1 MSEAPYDIILSGP
14 ITGVPDY
21 KERFAIAHVL
31 ARQEFRTANGR
42 EANVFNPA
50 MMEDGRAYMWYM
62 RQCVNA
68 ILDSPNTTL
77 VQLEG
82 WQDSKGARAEHA
94 LCVSIGTVIRDT
106 SKSNALTGARETDKS
121 TS

>member
-1 MSEAPYDIILSGP
+1 MTEAPYDIIMSGP

-31 ARQEFRTANGR
+31 ARQEFRTAKGR

-50 MMEDGRAYMWYM
+50 MMEDGRAYLWYM

-68 ILDSPNTTL
+68 ILDSPSATL
-77 VQLEG
+77 VQLDG
-82 WQDSKGARAEHA
+82 WQDSKGARAEYA
-94 LCVSIGTVIRDT
+94 LCVSIGMVIRDT
-106 SKSNALTGARETDKS
+106 SKSSALTGAREIDKS
-121 TS
+121 TT